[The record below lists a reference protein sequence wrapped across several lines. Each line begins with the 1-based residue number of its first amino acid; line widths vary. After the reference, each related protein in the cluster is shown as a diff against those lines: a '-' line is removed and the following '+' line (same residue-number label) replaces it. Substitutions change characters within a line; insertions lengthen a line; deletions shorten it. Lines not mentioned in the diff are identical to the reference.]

1 MDDKNKL
8 EGEQQPQPS
17 KKEQEKQNSR
27 DVVNTVGK
35 EAGKTALEA
44 HGVPPVVS
52 DLAVDKVADH
62 PMVKKT
68 LNKVA
73 DHPAIR
79 KPLSR
84 AKPLVDTAKPLLNAK
99 KGLTSGGAGVSER
112 GAPVPETAPKGA
124 DSPNESPM
132 PSAGG
137 SSGQIPGLGGSGNT
151 ADIADKAMKVKKY
164 WPIITAV
171 APILVWFLLAIVA
184 IIIIMMPIMYIAE
197 KKEEALDT
205 IDKFINFITLEGWG
219 DSETLFFKNLKEEY
233 DWYETLN
240 NKEGELDIPLIAATI
255 HYGTIVKPESYQ
267 YDDSDKYTE
276 YKYNDKD
283 PVIPSNQLRS
293 FYIVAND
300 KVGKADPI
308 YLGEKKLL
316 GHLVDIKFTTK
327 CLDTPPSIIEAI
339 FTGEWDEWGELG
351 EEARK
356 SFEDFWNVLKHS
368 LVDNVTLTVKK
379 GNVIKTAQ
387 LMIEY
392 AKQDQNKF
400 VADIGNEFHE
410 LKHDNALR
418 RLYDIVKNSDL
429 TNTCGEDQISIP
441 IMTRFINYE
450 RYKTY
455 LRETFLPLE
464 PYNDCKGCVY
474 KNADTDRQEVLIER
488 MITEIFDQKKTYEHL
503 KGDKGESDNINYAYV
518 PGPPTFPIPLN
529 SEGKFRISSKFGM
542 RHHPI
547 YNDYRMHKGIDL
559 PRAHGQPVYSIADG
573 EVIHA
578 GCQANGCALGYGKYV
593 LIQHDVDGNGEADYY
608 TLYAHLSVINTVKGA
623 KVGGGQK
630 IGEIGSTGASTGPHL
645 HLEIQ
650 DEKRNPIDPE
660 PILNGII
667 KGNSV
672 FDNTPTTTYYN

>member
-1 MDDKNKL
+1 M
-8 EGEQQPQPS
+8 E
-17 KKEQEKQNSR
+17 
-27 DVVNTVGK
+27 
-35 EAGKTALEA
+35 
-44 HGVPPVVS
+44 
-52 DLAVDKVADH
+52 
-62 PMVKKT
+62 
-68 LNKVA
+68 
-73 DHPAIR
+73 
-79 KPLSR
+79 
-84 AKPLVDTAKPLLNAK
+84 
-99 KGLTSGGAGVSER
+99 
-112 GAPVPETAPKGA
+112 
-124 DSPNESPM
+124 
-132 PSAGG
+132 
-137 SSGQIPGLGGSGNT
+137 
-151 ADIADKAMKVKKY
+151 
-164 WPIITAV
+164 
-171 APILVWFLLAIVA
+171 
-184 IIIIMMPIMYIAE
+184 
-197 KKEEALDT
+197 
-205 IDKFINFITLEGWG
+205 
-219 DSETLFFKNLKEEY
+219 
-233 DWYETLN
+233 
-240 NKEGELDIPLIAATI
+240 
-255 HYGTIVKPESYQ
+255 
-267 YDDSDKYTE
+267 
-276 YKYNDKD
+276 
-283 PVIPSNQLRS
+283 
-293 FYIVAND
+293 
-300 KVGKADPI
+300 
-308 YLGEKKLL
+308 
-316 GHLVDIKFTTK
+316 
-327 CLDTPPSIIEAI
+327 C
-339 FTGEWDEWGELG
+339 
-351 EEARK
+351 
-356 SFEDFWNVLKHS
+356 LKHS

-379 GNVIKTAQ
+379 ANVIKTAQ

-392 AKQDQNKF
+392 AKQGQNKF

-503 KGDKGESDNINYAYV
+503 KGDKGDSDNINYAYV

-542 RHHPI
+542 RSHPI
-547 YNDYRMHKGIDL
+547 YKDYRMHKGIDL

-578 GCQANGCALGYGKYV
+578 GCPANGCALGYGKYV

-672 FDNTPTTTYYN
+672 FDNKYVYIINRITNKHIVRV